1 MLAVCLYRLY
11 TGLYVSGMVIS
22 PVHWFVCKRN
32 GYIAC
37 TLICMGLCLLYSGLY
52 VSGMVTSPVHWFLC
66 KRNNGC
72 YFADFHF
79 QPETQRNLRLT
90 IDALR
95 GKRQRQFTDI
105 RSCSINQHNYPRQR
119 TRNRLLIPICFVVA
133 ADRKGINNGAEST
146 INWTNRPL

>member
-95 GKRQRQFTDI
+95 GKRPDSLQTYVPVQLT
-105 RSCSINQHNYPRQR
+105 N
-119 TRNRLLIPICFVVA
+119 
-133 ADRKGINNGAEST
+133 T
-146 INWTNRPL
+146 ITPVRGPEIGC